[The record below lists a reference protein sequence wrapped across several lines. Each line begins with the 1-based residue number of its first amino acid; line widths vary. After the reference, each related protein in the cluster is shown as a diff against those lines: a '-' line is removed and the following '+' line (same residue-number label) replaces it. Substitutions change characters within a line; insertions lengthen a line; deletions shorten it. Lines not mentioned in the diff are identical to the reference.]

1 MPRLEDQVSRWQA
14 ICRYVQDGAVDRY
27 GRSAV
32 EASGRLAVRFAS
44 YAGHDGLLSRHLVEA
59 LPDLDVTTRVHLPPS
74 ALAGLAGGDL
84 DAAMVFDLPGQPAP
98 DPVPGTQVATVAVE
112 PSWVLIGEP
121 HPLADR
127 DELSVADIVDSG
139 TPWVT
144 SPPGHPLHDWEVGFL
159 GNQDP
164 RAILEPRPRRQP
176 APHQRG
182 QGRRTGQPAAPA
194 HRRTNPRTSDTDRVV
209 APLRRLVSRAAPDRR
224 GRPPGGC
231 AAGLLPPPDPA
242 ASPVLAVGPRA
253 SRALPRSDSRGVAD
267 S

>member
-1 MPRLEDQVSRWQA
+1 MQRVEAELGTRLFERGAGRVLLTTAGAQLMPRLEDQVSRWQA

-112 PSWVLIGEP
+112 PS
-121 HPLADR
+121 
-127 DELSVADIVDSG
+127 
-139 TPWVT
+139 
-144 SPPGHPLHDWEVGFL
+144 
-159 GNQDP
+159 
-164 RAILEPRPRRQP
+164 
-176 APHQRG
+176 
-182 QGRRTGQPAAPA
+182 
-194 HRRTNPRTSDTDRVV
+194 
-209 APLRRLVSRAAPDRR
+209 
-224 GRPPGGC
+224 
-231 AAGLLPPPDPA
+231 
-242 ASPVLAVGPRA
+242 
-253 SRALPRSDSRGVAD
+253 
-267 S
+267 